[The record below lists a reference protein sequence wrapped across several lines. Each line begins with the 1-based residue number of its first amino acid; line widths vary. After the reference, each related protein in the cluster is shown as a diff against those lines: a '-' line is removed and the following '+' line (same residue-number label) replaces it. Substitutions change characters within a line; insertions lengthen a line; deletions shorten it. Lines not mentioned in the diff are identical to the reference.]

1 MKMASLTGRAAVV
14 SFALLFSFLLAWH
27 LATRGSG
34 TAQHM
39 DPEYAKLMGA
49 TATQGKSAMP
59 GPLDVGAKLWEH
71 LRRP

>member
-1 MKMASLTGRAAVV
+1 MKTESLTGRAAVV

-39 DPEYAKLMGA
+39 DPEYAKLMG
-49 TATQGKSAMP
+49 
-59 GPLDVGAKLWEH
+59 
-71 LRRP
+71 